1 MKNFK
6 IIISAHHFKNKF
18 LFFYRTHV
26 VPIKDIRS
34 LNLTFPIPD
43 YQEHYTKKPVSYV
56 SHLIGKNYALK
67 KYDQFDAKYWLFLGG
82 FSH

>member
-56 SHLIGKNYALK
+56 SHLIGKKL
-67 KYDQFDAKYWLFLGG
+67 
-82 FSH
+82 

>member
-1 MKNFK
+1 MFQISGTATVKRTTKSMKNFK

-56 SHLIGKNYALK
+56 SHLIGKK
-67 KYDQFDAKYWLFLGG
+67 
-82 FSH
+82 